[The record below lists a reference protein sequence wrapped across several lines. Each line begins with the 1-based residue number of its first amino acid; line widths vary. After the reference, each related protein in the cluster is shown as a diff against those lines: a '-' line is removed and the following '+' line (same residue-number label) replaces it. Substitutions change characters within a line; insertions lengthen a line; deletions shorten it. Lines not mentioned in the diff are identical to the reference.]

1 MYHNLTPIIR
11 LWNIKNKGNIKR
23 SFYSFYFLFFFFL
36 CDQQTRNSILNC
48 FNYAKQLFLYQ
59 HHKQGQKHRKK
70 KKIMWHE
77 KLDPHEPI
85 LQIVDFSETKKQRN
99 KSNAKIKFNIYIVK
113 LGTKSE
119 FYVQMSCML
128 PEKLWLLIFNFRDNN
143 KEKWCHQNTHH
154 LEKL

>member
-23 SFYSFYFLFFFFL
+23 SFYSIFSFSSFSVTSKLGIPFWIVSIMQNNFFSISTTNK
-36 CDQQTRNSILNC
+36 DRNIE
-48 FNYAKQLFLYQ
+48 
-59 HHKQGQKHRKK
+59 RK